1 MPLLFLECSPMINK
15 IFMAIQNTYS
25 GKVNLENYVN
35 AISDQEY
42 IEENHEQNPS
52 TLNFE
57 KITLNNINISY
68 NQKKILDIE
77 KFNIQKGD
85 FIGIKGIT
93 GSGKTTFLELLMGL
107 NEPDKGVVEIDG
119 RNLETIRNSWFKSI
133 SYVPQDI
140 YLLDDTIEKNIT
152 FYRDE
157 FQNYDKKLQYALEI
171 SEINNFVSNLEQG
184 ILTHIGE
191 RGIRISGGQRQR
203 IGIARALFDP
213 KPLIIFDEATS
224 SLDNKTEENI
234 INNILKLS
242 EDHTIVMVAHRESSL
257 KYCSKIFNL
266 KNHRLIEL

>member
-1 MPLLFLECSPMINK
+1 
-15 IFMAIQNTYS
+15 
-25 GKVNLENYVN
+25 
-35 AISDQEY
+35 
-42 IEENHEQNPS
+42 
-52 TLNFE
+52 
-57 KITLNNINISY
+57 
-68 NQKKILDIE
+68 
-77 KFNIQKGD
+77 
-85 FIGIKGIT
+85 
-93 GSGKTTFLELLMGL
+93 MGL

-171 SEINNFVSNLEQG
+171 SEINNFVNNLEQG
-184 ILTHIGE
+184 IITHIGE